1 MTAREMEI
9 IDESEIF
16 TEALVARVALGEIT
30 VDQLKRQ
37 LDDGLAYV
45 EARGADNV
53 AEELLVALA
62 AMDTAIMKFQADWP
76 SGVEASD
83 RVLCLDE
90 ITEVGATR
98 VAAEGDRHDI
108 HIS

>member
-1 MTAREMEI
+1 MEI
-9 IDESEIF
+9 IEETEIF
-16 TEALVARVALGEIT
+16 TEALVASVAVGEIT

-53 AEELLVALA
+53 VEELLVALA
-62 AMDTAIMKFQADWP
+62 AMDTAIIKFQADWP
-76 SGVEASD
+76 SGVEVSN
-83 RVLCLDE
+83 RVLCLDGM
-90 ITEVGATR
+90 TEVGAPR
-98 VAAEGDRHDI
+98 VAAGGDRHDI